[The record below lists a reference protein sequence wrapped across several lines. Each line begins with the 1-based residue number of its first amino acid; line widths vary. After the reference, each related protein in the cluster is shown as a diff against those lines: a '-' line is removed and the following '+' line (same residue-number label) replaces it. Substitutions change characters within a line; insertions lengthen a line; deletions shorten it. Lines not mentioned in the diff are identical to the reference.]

1 MNTGP
6 LQGINVIDL
15 SRLAPGP
22 YATMLLADLGA
33 DVTVVLGGRAGIP
46 ALALRRGKREIVLDL
61 KSEAGRAALHE
72 LVKTADV
79 VVEGFRPGAAA
90 RAGAGYEEL
99 AAINPGLIYCS
110 VTGYGQSGPLAQ
122 APGHDINYL
131 AIGGLLGAMETPLTP
146 PIPPFNVVGDF
157 AGGGLLAAFGITAAL
172 VERQRSGKG
181 QAVDVSMVDG
191 VISMM
196 AMVNREFDTPVIP
209 KGRPGLMTGAAPFYR
224 CYLCRD
230 GRYVAVGAVE
240 DRFFADLWK
249 GLGLPEPVPAHM
261 EPAEWPQMSERFAT
275 IFATRDRDQWGT
287 AFEGTQACVTPVL
300 DPHEATHHEHN
311 CARESFGA
319 DGNTAAVPR
328 FSRTPG
334 RAGDPAKADT
344 TEEVLREAGLDEDLI
359 ARVLDSGS
367 GARPDGLVTWP
378 PY

>member
-1 MNTGP
+1 MKTGP
-6 LQGINVIDL
+6 LQGIRVVDL

-33 DVTVVLGGRAGIP
+33 DVIVVLGGRAGIP

-61 KSEAGRAALHE
+61 KSDAGRTALHE

-99 AAINPGLIYCS
+99 AAINPGLVYCS

-122 APGHDINYL
+122 VPGHDINYL
-131 AIGGLLGAMETPLTP
+131 AIGGLLGALETPHTA

-172 VERQRSGKG
+172 VERQRSGLG
-181 QAVDVSMVDG
+181 QMVDVSMVDG

-209 KGRPGLMTGAAPFYR
+209 KGRPGLMDGAAPFYR
-224 CYLCRD
+224 CYRCRD

-240 DRFFADLWK
+240 DRFFADLWL
-249 GLGLPEPVPAHM
+249 GLGLAEPVPPHM
-261 EPAEWPQMSERFAT
+261 EPAEWPQMSEKFAA
-275 IFATRDRDQWGT
+275 IFASRGRDEWSA
-287 AFEGTQACVTPVL
+287 AFEGSQACVTPVL
-300 DPHEATHHEHN
+300 DPREATRHEHN
-311 CARESFGA
+311 KSREAFEANGKS
-319 DGNTAAVPR
+319 AAVPR

-334 RAGDPAKADT
+334 RAGERAEANV
-344 TEEVLREAGLDEDLI
+344 TETVLREAGLDEELI
-359 ARVLDSGS
+359 TRVLEGGA
-367 GARPDGLVTWP
+367 GARPDGLTTWP

>member
-1 MNTGP
+1 MNAGP
-6 LQGINVIDL
+6 LHGIKVIDL

-61 KSEAGRAALHE
+61 KSDAGRTALHE

-79 VVEGFRPGAAA
+79 IVEGFRPGAAA

-99 AAINPGLIYCS
+99 AAINPSLVYCS
-110 VTGYGQSGPLAQ
+110 VTGYGQRGPLAQ

-131 AIGGLLGAMETPLTP
+131 AIGGLLGALETPLTA

-157 AGGGLLAAFGITAAL
+157 AGGGLLAAFGILAAL
-172 VERQRSGKG
+172 VERQRSGQG
-181 QAVDVSMVDG
+181 QQVDVSMVDG

-196 AMVNREFDTPVIP
+196 AMVNREFDTAVIP
-209 KGRPGLMTGAAPFYR
+209 KGKPGLMDGAAPFYR
-224 CYLCRD
+224 CYLCKD

-261 EPAEWPQMSERFAT
+261 EPDQWPQMSERFAAV
-275 IFATRDRDQWGT
+275 FASRDRDDWGT
-287 AFEGTQACVTPVL
+287 AFAGTQACVTPVL
-300 DPHEATHHEHN
+300 DPHEAVWHEHN
-311 CARESFGA
+311 RARASFEA
-319 DGNTAAVPR
+319 DGSPAPVPR

-334 RAGDPAKADT
+334 LTGKSAEHDS
-344 TEEVLREAGLDEDLI
+344 TEEVLREAGLNEDLI
-359 ARVLDSGS
+359 ASVLNAGA
-367 GARPDGLVTWP
+367 GARPDGLTTWP